1 MPTQTEIQQ
10 RLTIACKLADIARKI
25 TLPAFFMGVESVNK
39 LDGAH
44 YDPVTKADTDTEK
57 ALRKALDTLTPLD
70 GISGEEFAD
79 KPAQNKW
86 EWSLDPIDGTRAFVA
101 GVPIWSTL
109 IAACYEQQ
117 PLIGI
122 IDIPVLDER
131 FVGIPGQAWVE
142 TARGKSALKTRPCP
156 ALSNVIISC
165 TEPSAM
171 FSQRQ
176 KQAYERVRLQ
186 TRFSR
191 LGLDAYGYALIA
203 AGKMDL
209 VLEAGL
215 QPYDVRALMPVITGA
230 GGKITN
236 WQGDDAKDG
245 GAIICVG
252 DENLLPHVRATLA
265 DD

>member
-1 MPTQTEIQQ
+1 MPTQTEIQH
-10 RLTIACKLADIARKI
+10 RLAAACELADIARKI
-25 TLPAFFMGVESVNK
+25 TLPAFYTGVKSVNK

-57 ALRKALDTLTPLD
+57 ALRDALETLTPLD
-70 GISGEEFAD
+70 GISGEEFPD

-109 IAACYEQQ
+109 IAACYEQK

-131 FVGIPGQAWVE
+131 FIGIPGQAWVE
-142 TARGKSALKTRPCP
+142 TKHGKSTLNSRSCP
-156 ALSNVIISC
+156 DLSDVILSC

-171 FSQRQ
+171 FSEDQ
-176 KQAYERVRLQ
+176 KRAYERVRVQ

-230 GGKITN
+230 GGMITN
-236 WQGDDAKDG
+236 WQGEDAKDG

-252 DENLLPHVRATLA
+252 DANLLPHVRAILA
-265 DD
+265 DG